1 MGNERTTTPAGGQS
15 YGRKRQADIF
25 LGDLRGKKPAV
36 PVDYRRL
43 REKAR
48 NRMSAEA
55 YAYVAGGAGAETTM
69 EANREA
75 FRRCRLRPRMLRDVS
90 AVDTS
95 TALFG
100 RSLPSPLILAPIGV
114 LEMAHREADLGVGR
128 AAAAEGIPFIFSS
141 QASVAMETCARAM
154 GKAPR
159 WFQLYW
165 SKNDE
170 LVRSFVKRAEDCG
183 CEAIVLTL
191 DTTLLGWRPRDLD
204 LAYLPFLRA
213 RGIAQYTSDPVF
225 RQMMKTPSTG
235 GQGNDKKNISL
246 NAIRALIEMSRNYP
260 GPFLKNLVS
269 GKPRQAVQTFINTYS
284 RPSLTWDN
292 LSFLRDLTSLPLLLK
307 GITHPDDARRAQ
319 QAGMDG
325 VIVSNH
331 GGRQVDGAVPA
342 LEALPGVVDAVGPDF
357 PVLFDSGIRTGA
369 DIVKALA
376 LGAHAVLL
384 GRPYVYGLALAGE
397 DGVREVIRNYRASLE
412 LTMGLCGVP
421 AVSRISSDILN
432 FERGRF
438 L

>member
-25 LGDLRGKKPAV
+25 LGDLRGNKPAV

-55 YAYVAGGAGAETTM
+55 YAYMAGGAGAETTM
-69 EANREA
+69 SANRKA
-75 FRRCRLRPRMLRDVS
+75 FRRWQLRPRMLRDVS
-90 AVDTS
+90 CIDTS
-95 TALFG
+95 IKLFA
-100 RSLPSPLILAPIGV
+100 RSYPSPLMLAPIGV
-114 LEMAHREADLGVGR
+114 LEMAHREAGLEVAR
-128 AAAAEGIPFIFSS
+128 AAASENVPFIFSS
-141 QASVAMETCARAM
+141 QASVPMEQCARVM
-154 GKAPR
+154 GASPR

-165 SKNDE
+165 SKNNE

-225 RQMMKTPSTG
+225 RRMLQEPGSG
-235 GQGNDKKNISL
+235 GPDDERRPISL
-246 NAIRALIEMSRNYP
+246 NAVRALFEMSRNYP
-260 GPFLKNLVS
+260 GSTWRNLFS
-269 GKPRQAVQTFINTYS
+269 SEPRRAVRTFIDTYS
-284 RPSLTWDN
+284 RPSLTWEN
-292 LSFLRDLTSLPLLLK
+292 LSFLRSLTSLPLLLK
-307 GITHPDDARRAQ
+307 GITHPDDARRAR

-342 LEALPGVVDAVGPDF
+342 LEALPDVVKAVGPEF
-357 PVLFDSGIRTGA
+357 PVLYDSGIRTGA

-376 LGAHAVLL
+376 LGARAVLL
-384 GRPYVYGLALAGE
+384 GRPYVYGLALAGKA
-397 DGVREVIRNYRASLE
+397 GVREVIRNYRASLE

-421 AVSRISSDILN
+421 AVSQLSSDVLKY
-432 FERGRF
+432 EAG
-438 L
+438 